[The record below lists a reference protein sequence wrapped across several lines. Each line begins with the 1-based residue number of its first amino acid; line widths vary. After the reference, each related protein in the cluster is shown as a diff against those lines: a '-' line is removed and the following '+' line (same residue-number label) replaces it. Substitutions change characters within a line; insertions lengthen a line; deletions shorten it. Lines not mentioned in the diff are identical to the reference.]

1 MAQQAERA
9 TQIKVMHDTKKLITA
24 MVLKMEVLTEAILQM
39 IHLIIQM
46 GLITIIQ
53 AIPLTI
59 QALIHRIPIA
69 LTQEAAVHQLETVTE

>member
-1 MAQQAERA
+1 MAHQAERA
-9 TQIKVMHDTKKLITA
+9 THITVRQEARMMVTAVVQI
-24 MVLKMEVLTEAILQM
+24 MVVLTEAILQM

>member
-1 MAQQAERA
+1 
-9 TQIKVMHDTKKLITA
+9 
-24 MVLKMEVLTEAILQM
+24 MVVLTEAILQM
-39 IHLIIQM
+39 IHL
-46 GLITIIQ
+46 IIQ

>member
-1 MAQQAERA
+1 
-9 TQIKVMHDTKKLITA
+9 
-24 MVLKMEVLTEAILQM
+24 MVVLTEAILQM

-59 QALIHRIPIA
+59 QDLIHRIPIA